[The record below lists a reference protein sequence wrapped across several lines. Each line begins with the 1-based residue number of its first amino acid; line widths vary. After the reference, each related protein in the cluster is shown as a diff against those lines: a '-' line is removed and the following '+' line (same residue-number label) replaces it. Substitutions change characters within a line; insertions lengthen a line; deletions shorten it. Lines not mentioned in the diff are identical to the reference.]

1 MGFWGFMGFEMLLS
15 RASVTLDRHAIV
27 ICAVDM
33 FLGQILRFF
42 VVGALLSF
50 PHIGHMLS
58 LYKQQNVLDRILN
71 FFLVIVK
78 HVFRAFGM
86 FFLRKYF
93 LGYIFF
99 GEQIFGIK
107 TIDLKDYMFS
117 TIIRFQ
123 IAKIYCVVDV
133 IELAIECV
141 F

>member
-1 MGFWGFMGFEMLLS
+1 MGFWGFMSFEKLLS

-27 ICAVDM
+27 ICAVGM

-50 PHIGHMLS
+50 PHIGHVLS
-58 LYKQQNVLDRILN
+58 LYKRQNVLDRILN
-71 FFLVIVK
+71 FFLFIVK
-78 HVFRAFGM
+78 HVFP
-86 FFLRKYF
+86 KK
-93 LGYIFF
+93 IFF
-99 GEQIFGIK
+99 GIYLFLGSKFLEIK

-133 IELAIECV
+133 IELAIERV